1 MPLTHFKVG
10 GELIPVKDA
19 MGGALSFK
27 YPGAYL
33 RTVAGERKLEEK
45 PGSKLHVTQLLRGT
59 RENYLRMLVDY
70 AEDPDGGAFLVVGS
84 SAHVLLANHAGA
96 LDEAERAFPDE
107 DVAGTLDML
116 EEDGTL
122 IDYKTWGSYAVVKA
136 LGIIKEGKGKDAVY
150 SRDPDRADLKDL
162 ELQMNR
168 YRMYAEKAGLEVK
181 RMKCFVVVR
190 DGGLQIA
197 RTRGVDQKTYYLD
210 VPFMDDEKVNGYF
223 DRKRKELLEHLVKR
237 SLHVDKEELT
247 PEEATAGGMPP
258 MCTDKECWDGAKCKG
273 GYCPVAKECAFT
285 GGNPYL
291 EDVQLSEF

>member
-33 RTVAGERKLEEK
+33 RTVAGERKVEEK

-70 AEDPDGGAFLVVGS
+70 AEDPDEGAFLVVGS
-84 SAHVLLANHAGA
+84 SAHVLLANHAGDM
-96 LDEAERAFPDE
+96 DEAEKAFPDE
-107 DVAGTLDML
+107 DVTGTLDML

-210 VPFMDDEKVNGYF
+210 VPFVDDEKVDEYF

-237 SLHVDKEELT
+237 SVLADSEGIT
-247 PEEATAGGMPP
+247 QEEATKGGAPP
-258 MCTDKECWDGAKCKG
+258 ACTSKECWDGNKCKG
-273 GYCPVAKECAFT
+273 YCAVADVCEEL
-285 GGNPYL
+285 GSPYL
-291 EDVQLSEF
+291 KDFALSEF